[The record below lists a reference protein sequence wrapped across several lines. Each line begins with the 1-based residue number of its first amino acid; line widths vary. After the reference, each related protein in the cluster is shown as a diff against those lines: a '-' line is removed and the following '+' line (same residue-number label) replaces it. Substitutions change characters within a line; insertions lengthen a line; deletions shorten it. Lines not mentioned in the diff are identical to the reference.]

1 MKRKTLQRNVDPIID
16 HRKNRP
22 HHLQQSTPYRRPV
35 GKRRSAQWI
44 GYPGRREGQDERLY
58 PSRSSNQLEE
68 ATKERLDRKERR
80 LENNN
85 KSFSDKPMEFWKR
98 EPCTVEMEH
107 TTYYSITP
115 SLSLFTDGIMAQPRC
130 PPVIIASYSAHIPI
144 SQTPLYRANVP
155 ADIQEYNQ
163 RLFHTS

>member
-1 MKRKTLQRNVDPIID
+1 MNINDAWPE
-16 HRKNRP
+16 
-22 HHLQQSTPYRRPV
+22 RRIEPWQ
-35 GKRRSAQWI
+35 A
-44 GYPGRREGQDERLY
+44 DRLY

-80 LENNN
+80 LENIN

-115 SLSLFTDGIMAQPRC
+115 SLSLFTDGIMAQPCSRLVGQALQMPHRYGLC
-130 PPVIIASYSAHIPI
+130 QLVLCLVH
-144 SQTPLYRANVP
+144 TLV
-155 ADIQEYNQ
+155 DIHS
-163 RLFHTS
+163 HTNSRMPRHN